1 MADGIPARLTVAEG
15 RRFGLTVGLAFL
27 ALAGLAW
34 WRGRVLTCAVLAS
47 LGGALIVGGVLLPA
61 QLRPVYRGWMG
72 LAHVMSK
79 MTTPLCLGIVVY
91 LVLTPVGLFPA
102 AAAGIDVEELLAG
115 AVHMDERSK
124 AAPPATDPAPP
135 GPCSRSWWASANAG
149 WPSAHRRSWPRRG
162 SGRRGRDGPR
172 ERVELRASER
182 QHRRREVAS
191 DDIAACADEGQQYPS
206 ASTGYLEHARALSP
220 RQVDVQVELR

>member
-1 MADGIPARLTVAEG
+1 LADGIPARLTVAEG

-91 LVLTPVGLFPA
+91 LVLTPVGLLIRLF
-102 AAAGIDVEELLAG
+102 G
-115 AVHMDERSK
+115 ARPLPRSERGST
-124 AAPPATDPAPP
+124 AWIPRD
-135 GPCSRSWWASANAG
+135 
-149 WPSAHRRSWPRRG
+149 PSARQRR
-162 SGRRGRDGPR
+162 DM
-172 ERVELRASER
+172 ER
-182 QHRRREVAS
+182 QF
-191 DDIAACADEGQQYPS
+191 
-206 ASTGYLEHARALSP
+206 
-220 RQVDVQVELR
+220 